1 MVPNASEE
9 YVKGV
14 ERAHRIRLQVSS
26 AAWAGGGSLSR
37 CLMLPQGMALLCMAR
52 PLEDCTVETQSDW
65 GYSLGVGEWKGATG
79 HILGREIDPLME
91 ESAR

>member
-1 MVPNASEE
+1 MQHLCVLA
-9 YVKGV
+9 
-14 ERAHRIRLQVSS
+14 RAAPEGHTVR
-26 AAWAGGGSLSR
+26 A
-37 CLMLPQGMALLCMAR
+37 QGMALLCMSR
-52 PLEDCTVETQSDW
+52 PVEDCTVETQSDW